1 MAATV
6 TPTKVAVNLKLDAG
20 TTASGDVKTVNVGLG
35 KLSVQ
40 SFNADKALAIANLIE
55 PCLSKS
61 IYILEKVETSRIDEE

>member
-20 TTASGDVKTVNVGLG
+20 TTASGDVRTVSVGLG
-35 KLSVQ
+35 NLSIQGFDAGKV
-40 SFNADKALAIANLIE
+40 LAVANLIE

-61 IYILEKVETSRIDEE
+61 IYLIEKVETSRIDEE